1 MLMQSSIKYNV
12 LHELQNNSLQEIIDE
27 MMVDV
32 MIGGGNIFEG
42 RLKHNWNQM
51 GRKQQLMTQIYFN
64 FYEPQQQISNI
75 FILFKYRKSEKGT

>member
-32 MIGGGNIFEG
+32 MIGGGE
-42 RLKHNWNQM
+42 
-51 GRKQQLMTQIYFN
+51 
-64 FYEPQQQISNI
+64 ISS
-75 FILFKYRKSEKGT
+75 KED